1 MTYNF
6 GSFSGFNPATFNP
19 ASAFG
24 GLGTAAGAAAPAAA
38 GAAGAAGAG
47 AGMLGMFGGPVG
59 LGITA
64 ATSLL
69 GGALQGQAQAQAQSE
84 AMAYDWAKGKR
95 DQIWNLASQNAF
107 RDQSTAAAQ
116 RLEQSM
122 PFARRSGLGRT
133 EAFQNLLSV
142 MPASAARRESFF
154 NV

>member
-1 MTYNF
+1 MFNPSWASSF
-6 GSFSGFNPATFNP
+6 GANLPGLAGTGAELASGF
-19 ASAFG
+19 
-24 GLGTAAGAAAPAAA
+24 AGAAAPA
-38 GAAGAAGAG
+38 AAGAAGAG

-59 LGITA
+59 MGITA

-69 GGALQGQAQAQAQSE
+69 GGALQGQAQAQPQSE
-84 AMAYDWAKGKR
+84 AMADEKAMRKQ
-95 DQIWNLASQNAF
+95 DQIWNLTSQNAF

-133 EAFQNLLSV
+133 EAFQNLLSA

>member
-24 GLGTAAGAAAPAAA
+24 GLGSAAGAAAPAAA
-38 GAAGAAGAG
+38 AAAPAAAG

-142 MPASAARRESFF
+142 MPAAAARRESFF

>member
-1 MTYNF
+1 MFNPSWASSF
-6 GSFSGFNPATFNP
+6 GTNLSGLAGTGTGLASGFA
-19 ASAFG
+19 
-24 GLGTAAGAAAPAAA
+24 GTAAPA
-38 GAAGAAGAG
+38 AAGAAGAG

-84 AMAYDWAKGKR
+84 AMAYDKAMRKQ

-133 EAFQNLLSV
+133 EAFQNLLSA

>member
-1 MTYNF
+1 MFNPSWASSF
-6 GSFSGFNPATFNP
+6 GTNLPGLAGTGAELASGFT
-19 ASAFG
+19 
-24 GLGTAAGAAAPAAA
+24 AAAPAAT
-38 GAAGAAGAG
+38 GAAGAG

-59 LGITA
+59 MGITA

-107 RDQSTAAAQ
+107 RDKSTAAAQ
-116 RLEQSM
+116 ALEQSM

>member
-1 MTYNF
+1 MFNPSWASSF
-6 GSFSGFNPATFNP
+6 GTNLSGLAGTGTGLASGF
-19 ASAFG
+19 
-24 GLGTAAGAAAPAAA
+24 AGAAAPAAA
-38 GAAGAAGAG
+38 GAAGAGAG
-47 AGMLGMFGGPVG
+47 ILGMFGGPVG

-133 EAFQNLLSV
+133 EAFQNLLSA

>member
-1 MTYNF
+1 MTYNL

-24 GLGTAAGAAAPAAA
+24 GLGTAAGAAGTAAPAAA
-38 GAAGAAGAG
+38 GAGS
-47 AGMLGMFGGPVG
+47 GMLGMFGGPVG

-133 EAFQNLLSV
+133 EAFKNLLSV

>member
-1 MTYNF
+1 MFNPSWASSF
-6 GSFSGFNPATFNP
+6 GTNLSGLAGTGTGFASGF
-19 ASAFG
+19 
-24 GLGTAAGAAAPAAA
+24 AGAAAPAAA

>member
-1 MTYNF
+1 MFNPSWASSF
-6 GSFSGFNPATFNP
+6 GTNLSGLAGTGTGLASGF
-19 ASAFG
+19 
-24 GLGTAAGAAAPAAA
+24 AGAAAPAAA
-38 GAAGAAGAG
+38 GAAGAGAG
-47 AGMLGMFGGPVG
+47 ILGMFGGPVG

-69 GGALQGQAQAQAQSE
+69 GGAFQGQAQAQAQSE
-84 AMAYDWAKGKR
+84 AMAYEKAMRKQG
-95 DQIWNLASQNAF
+95 QIWNLASQNAF
-107 RDQSTAAAQ
+107 RDKSTAAAQ
-116 RLEQSM
+116 ALEQSL

>member
-1 MTYNF
+1 MFNPSWASSF
-6 GSFSGFNPATFNP
+6 GTNLSGLAGTGTGLASGF
-19 ASAFG
+19 
-24 GLGTAAGAAAPAAA
+24 AGAAAPAAA
-38 GAAGAAGAG
+38 GAAGAGAG
-47 AGMLGMFGGPVG
+47 ILGMFGGPVG

-69 GGALQGQAQAQAQSE
+69 GGAFQGQAQAQAQSE
-84 AMAYDWAKGKR
+84 AMAYEKAMRK
-95 DQIWNLASQNAF
+95 QQEIWNLASQNAF

-133 EAFQNLLSV
+133 EAFQNLLSA

>member
-1 MTYNF
+1 MFNPSWASSF
-6 GSFSGFNPATFNP
+6 GTNLPGLAGTGAELASGF
-19 ASAFG
+19 
-24 GLGTAAGAAAPAAA
+24 AGAAAPAAA
-38 GAAGAAGAG
+38 GATGAG

-59 LGITA
+59 MGITA
-64 ATSLL
+64 ATSLI

-133 EAFQNLLSV
+133 EAFQNLLSA